1 MHVLEV
7 TILGAMTNET
17 GFSVERSDYFREA
30 KFKPCLTYVY
40 SNLWLKLYTC
50 LYYTW
55 IVPGIIWIV
64 DGEMWGS
71 MKIIWFQVWF
81 PKQDSDNS

>member
-50 LYYTW
+50 LYYT
-55 IVPGIIWIV
+55 
-64 DGEMWGS
+64 
-71 MKIIWFQVWF
+71 
-81 PKQDSDNS
+81 

>member
-40 SNLWLKLYTC
+40 SKLSNLYC
-50 LYYTW
+50 Q
-55 IVPGIIWIV
+55 
-64 DGEMWGS
+64 E
-71 MKIIWFQVWF
+71 
-81 PKQDSDNS
+81 DSDLCKNQQWQFG